1 MGQVSMIGVDLAKQ
15 VFQLHGAHADGSVA
29 FRRKVRRGQLLSV
42 LGSYPP
48 CLVVMEA
55 CGGAHYWG
63 REIMALGHAVK
74 LVPPAYVKPYVKRQ
88 KTDAA
93 DAEAICEAAA
103 RPTMRF
109 VAVKSAEKQ
118 AAGLA
123 IKVRDQLVRQ
133 RTQTINALRG
143 HLTEYGLVVPQGP
156 AHLGR
161 LAAALEEAE
170 GSLPAEVPVICRMLL
185 KRIAELD
192 GDIAELERRVR
203 EQARTQDTARRLMTV
218 PGIGEITAV
227 SLTALAPPIERFAK
241 GRDFAAWLGLTPR
254 EESSGGK
261 QRLGPISR
269 MGQRDLRRLLIIGAT
284 AVVRHARRRGAPAGS
299 WLARML
305 ERKPPMLVAVALAN
319 KMARIAWA
327 LMARGGTYRAP
338 AAA

>member
-1 MGQVSMIGVDLAKQ
+1 VGQVSMIGVDLAKQ

-42 LGSYPP
+42 LGSYPA

-55 CGGAHYWG
+55 CGGAHHWG
-63 REIMALGHAVK
+63 REIMALGHSVK
-74 LVPPAYVKPYVKRQ
+74 LVPPAYVKPFVKRQ

-93 DAEAICEAAA
+93 DAAAICEAAS

-109 VAVKSAEKQ
+109 VGVKSAEKQ
-118 AAGLA
+118 AGALVL
-123 IKVRDQLVRQ
+123 KVRDQLVRQ

-161 LAAALEEAE
+161 LTALLDEAE
-170 GSLPAEVPVICRMLL
+170 ASLPPAVPRVCRTLL
-185 KRIAELD
+185 RRISDLD
-192 GDIAELERRVR
+192 DDISELERDIR
-203 EQARTQDTARRLMTV
+203 ERARQDGTAKRLMSI
-218 PGIGEITAV
+218 PGIGPITAV
-227 SLTALAPPIERFAK
+227 AIEALAPPVEQFRK
-241 GRDFAAWLGLTPR
+241 GRDFAGWIGLTPR

-284 AVVRHARRRGAPAGS
+284 SVVRHARRKGAPAGS

-327 LMARGGTYRAP
+327 LMARGGTYQAP